1 MLEGKYDEKTQK
13 VVIGTIKEGIERVT
27 NVTEDTKKNSAKLE
41 IDENFAKLG
50 KNSAGPK
57 YFKEIDKRGT
67 NRKKTKAGG
76 PARGAEFGHFLDE
89 EKVSVEDWNSM
100 SDVDKIKLVQKYNA
114 NNDVSYDPY
123 CEIIHQSWRS
133 RYRWPQTVTKS

>member
-41 IDENFAKLG
+41 IDENFAKLARI
-50 KNSAGPK
+50 AGPK

-76 PARGAEFGHFLDE
+76 PARGCRIWSFL
-89 EKVSVEDWNSM
+89 
-100 SDVDKIKLVQKYNA
+100 
-114 NNDVSYDPY
+114 
-123 CEIIHQSWRS
+123 R
-133 RYRWPQTVTKS
+133 